1 MRKAAFMVSLVL
13 LLTQGAAW
21 AQPAAPTVIVF
32 TAGALRRVAA
42 DLTREA
48 GPALGIT
55 ISSQS
60 GSAGLMRQRIEKGET
75 ADLFL
80 SADMASPR
88 KLQAEGRAVLPVAAF
103 ARNRICVLARKGL
116 GLSPENLAERLAG
129 SDLRIKTSQPVA
141 DPSGDYAWAIFDKVD
156 ALHTGAGK
164 TLKDKAV
171 ANMAL
176 TAPAAP
182 GQSPIAALI
191 TDGKID
197 MAFSYCSGGPF
208 ADLDSFPVPDAL
220 DPHPVFG
227 MAVLSARPEVLKLA
241 LYLFSEEGQALLA
254 RDGFIPLGKP

>member
-1 MRKAAFMVSLVL
+1 MKKAIFMASFVL
-13 LLTQGAAW
+13 LLEQGMAQ
-21 AQPAAPTVIVF
+21 AQPAAPTVIVY
-32 TAGALRRVAA
+32 TAGALRGAAA
-42 DLTREA
+42 DLAREA

-88 KLQAEGRAVLPVAAF
+88 KLQAEGRTVLPVAAF
-103 ARNRICVLARKGL
+103 ARNRMCALTRKGQ
-116 GLSPENLAERLAG
+116 GFSPENLAERLADG
-129 SDLRIKTSQPVA
+129 NLQVKTSQPVA
-141 DPSGDYAWAIFDKVD
+141 DPSGDYAWAIFDKID
-156 ALHTGAGK
+156 ALHPGAGK
-164 TLKDKAV
+164 ILKDKAT

-176 TAPAAP
+176 TAP
-182 GQSPIAALI
+182 GQNSTAALI
-191 TDGKID
+191 TSGKID
-197 MAFSYCSGGPF
+197 LTFSYCSGGPF

-227 MAVLSARPEVLKLA
+227 MAVLSAKPEVMKLA

-254 RDGFIPLGKP
+254 RDGLIPLSGP

>member
-1 MRKAAFMVSLVL
+1 MRKAAFVASLAL
-13 LLTQGAAW
+13 LLAQGTAQ
-21 AQPAAPTVIVF
+21 AQPAAPTVIVY
-32 TAGALRRVAA
+32 TAGALRGAAA
-42 DLTREA
+42 DLAREA

-88 KLQAEGRAVLPVAAF
+88 KLQAEGRTVLPVAAF
-103 ARNRICVLARKGL
+103 ARNRMCVLTRKGQ
-116 GLSPENLAERLAG
+116 GFSPENLAERLADG
-129 SDLRIKTSQPVA
+129 NLQVKTSQPVA

-164 TLKDKAV
+164 MLKDKAI

-176 TAPAAP
+176 TAPTAP
-182 GQSPIAALI
+182 GQSPAVALI
-191 TDGKID
+191 TGGKID
-197 MAFSYCSGGPF
+197 LTFSYCSGGPF

-227 MAVLSARPEVLKLA
+227 MAVLSAKPEVMKLA

-254 RDGFIPLGKP
+254 RDGFIPLGRP